1 MALVRRLPAVPS
13 LHLQNGGVPQA
24 KNQMAMPER
33 KRPQLAQ
40 DPKKRYI
47 SILGYKVIASVGL
60 VYR

>member
-1 MALVRRLPAVPS
+1 MRRLPAVPS
-13 LHLQNGGVPQA
+13 LHLQKKKKGVRQA
-24 KNQMAMPER
+24 KRQMAMPEQ

-40 DPKKRYI
+40 DPEKRYI

>member
-1 MALVRRLPAVPS
+1 MRRLPAVPS
-13 LHLQNGGVPQA
+13 LHLQNREGVRQA
-24 KNQMAMPER
+24 NRQMAMPEQ

-40 DPKKRYI
+40 DPEKRYI